1 MKKFTSTKQKLG
13 QIGETLAVMF
23 LVKRGFA
30 VVERNY
36 TKPYGEIDI
45 VAYKDGLWHFVEV
58 KTVSYETIGK
68 RRSIRPEENMHG
80 LKFVRCARTAEVYI
94 SEKRIKDPWQ
104 IDLITVYVDQDKRQG
119 KVAYF
124 PNIIFS

>member
-1 MKKFTSTKQKLG
+1 MKKFTSKKQKIG

-94 SEKRIKDPWQ
+94 SEKHIKDPWQ

>member
-1 MKKFTSTKQKLG
+1 
-13 QIGETLAVMF
+13 MF

-58 KTVSYETIGK
+58 KTVSYETVGK
-68 RRSIRPEENMHG
+68 RWSIRPEENMHG

>member
-30 VVERNY
+30 VIERNY

-45 VAYKDGLWHFVEV
+45 VACKDGLWHFVEV
-58 KTVSYETIGK
+58 KTVSYETMGK

>member
-1 MKKFTSTKQKLG
+1 MKKFTSKKQKIG